1 MTSGGRGLL
10 SASSRVLRRI
20 SARSNSLHVGP
31 GVKLKRCE
39 SQPLE
44 RVRITVLHNGAKAK
58 VIANLLSSRG
68 AEVTHFIKEGSKLPD
83 VEGQG
88 VFVNLDN
95 PKSSRSELLAS
106 LKSADVFV
114 DSSTRG
120 IGMAPNDVIK
130 MCPRLIY
137 TAVKEAS
144 SPFSSMRALA
154 YISSGLYHREN
165 TTLGQV
171 IELSDS
177 TEALRRLEANQ
188 LDAAEQAK

>member
-1 MTSGGRGLL
+1 MSSGGWGLL
-10 SASSRVLRRI
+10 SASSRVLHRI
-20 SARSNSLHVGP
+20 STRANSLHVGP

-44 RVRITVLHNGAKAK
+44 RVRVRVLHNGAKAK
-58 VIANLLSSRG
+58 VIANLLSARG
-68 AEVTHFIKEGSKLPD
+68 AEVTHFIKEGSKVPD

-95 PKSSRSELLAS
+95 PKGRSELLAS

-137 TAVKEAS
+137 TAVKEDCS
-144 SPFSSMRALA
+144 TFSSMRALA

-165 TTLGQV
+165 TALGQV

-177 TEALRRLEANQ
+177 TEALYRMEANQ